1 MRLKDSFSLII
12 KYILVLTISITTAS
26 GLSAQNKNPAD
37 TVPFLSL
44 DECIAYGL
52 QHQPG
57 ILQSNI
63 QIAIAK
69 KTNQINLSGWLP
81 QASLNASLTHYLQ
94 LPVTYEVNPS
104 DPSGPPIPMKNGI
117 YNTFTPQLAVTENI
131 FSPELLYA
139 AKSAHLLVQQAKE
152 GNDSAQINMVATI
165 STAFFNLLNT
175 ITQINVLKEDTVQF
189 YKTLQDAYHQYVGG
203 IVDKTDYEQATITL
217 NNSKAQLRQAVENVK
232 PQYASLKQVMGFP
245 PKDNFN
251 ILVDTAKMMKEI
263 FFDTTQQLQYE
274 KRIEYQLLETAK
286 KIQEQNIDYYRF
298 RFLPTVSAFYTY
310 NDEYANNSFSE
321 LLSQSNSFS
330 FIGASLSIPL
340 FTGFGRLE
348 SVRRAKLQWQIINL
362 SEVNLVSGIY
372 TQYYSALA
380 NYKSNLYNL
389 NLLRINKSMASD
401 VFNVVSLQY
410 RQGIVPY
417 LNVITAQNNLVASE
431 ISYINSL
438 FEVLLSKIDL
448 EKALGNIPTNNK
460 N

>member
-1 MRLKDSFSLII
+1 VI
-12 KYILVLTISITTAS
+12 AS
-26 GLSAQNKNPAD
+26 GSYAQTKNITD
-37 TVPFLSL
+37 TIPFLSL
-44 DECIAYGL
+44 DQCIAYGL
-52 QHQPG
+52 QYQPG
-57 ILQSNI
+57 IRQSTI

-69 KTNQINLSGWLP
+69 KTNEINLSGWLP
-81 QASLNASLTHYLQ
+81 QASANASLTHYIQ

-104 DPSGPPIPMKNGI
+104 DPNAPPIPVKNGI

-131 FSPELLYA
+131 FSPELLYS
-139 AKSAHLLVQQAKE
+139 AKNAPLLVKQARQ
-152 GNDSAQINMVATI
+152 GNDSAKINVVATI

-175 ITQINVLKEDTVQF
+175 IEQINVLKEDTVQF
-189 YKTLQDAYHQYVGG
+189 YKTLEDAYHQYVGG

-217 NNSKAQLRQAVENVK
+217 NNSKAQLRQAIENVK

-245 PKDNFN
+245 PEKNFN
-251 ILVDTAKMMKEI
+251 ILVDTAKMMNEI
-263 FFDTTQQLQYE
+263 AFDTTQQFQYE
-274 KRIEYQLLETAK
+274 NRIEYQLLETAK

-310 NDEYANNSFSE
+310 NDEYESNTFSD
-321 LLSQSNSFS
+321 LLSRGNPFS

-348 SVRRAKLQWQIINL
+348 SVQRAKLQWQIINL

-389 NLLRINKSMASD
+389 NLLRVNKSMASD
-401 VFNVVSLQY
+401 VYDVVTLQY
-410 RQGIVPY
+410 RQGIIPY
-417 LNVITAQNNLVASE
+417 LNVISAQNNLVASE

-438 FEVLLSKIDL
+438 FQVLLSKIDL
-448 EKALGNIPTNNK
+448 EKALGDITTK
-460 N
+460 Q